1 MVEFDTNTTVLP
13 DEFIAHRLG
22 MIPLVSANCDEAIRY
37 SRVCAALSHIDPPP
51 PSPRYNV
58 PLTHAACFLC
68 QDCTCLESCQ
78 NCSIELVLNVAC
90 NESRTMDVTSNHLD
104 VVARGGFGWREEV
117 DDGEEIARR
126 SETFGHPVGKSEFR
140 SAPTHPPSPPF
151 SRKFSIYMNDDT

>member
-1 MVEFDTNTTVLP
+1 ML
-13 DEFIAHRLG
+13 
-22 MIPLVSANCDEAIRY
+22 
-37 SRVCAALSHIDPPP
+37 
-51 PSPRYNV
+51 
-58 PLTHAACFLC
+58 CFVF

-126 SETFGHPVGKSEFR
+126 SETFGHPVGKSAF
-140 SAPTHPPSPPF
+140 PTFFFF
-151 SRKFSIYMNDDT
+151 SLFLFLFLSFSIHE